1 MVRSFSDLIK
11 TFQENPGAGPEMAQS
26 VDCLLHR
33 NKDPSL
39 EPDIYVVVFFFFL
52 RKKKPVVGMCPCNSS
67 TGKVKTEESQE
78 PADQLVLSNC

>member
-39 EPDIYVVVFFFFL
+39 EPDIYVVVVVFF
-52 RKKKPVVGMCPCNSS
+52 
-67 TGKVKTEESQE
+67 
-78 PADQLVLSNC
+78 